1 MRRFLP
7 ALVMLLACSAS
18 EEGRESESS
27 DVADLDSAG
36 DVAVD
41 AGESSDVNNDVA
53 VDATPD
59 VEPDPEPV
67 VVADK
72 TIHRLNR
79 AEYDNTVRDLFG
91 TSLRPSA
98 DFPDDDVAH
107 GFDNIADVLTLSPVH
122 IELYATA
129 ARRVIAD
136 ALRPESPSRD
146 ELLVCLPSNDAPAP
160 EIEGCLTETMA
171 EFLPRAWR
179 RPVSEEELARL
190 TAFGARVLDD
200 RDTFE
205 VAVAMM
211 MEAALASPNFVFRV
225 EHHASLAPDQV
236 AAGEVPWLDDFA
248 LASRLSYFLWSSMP
262 DAELFELAG
271 AGELQNAEEIERQVR
286 RMLED
291 SRAEALV
298 ENFAG
303 QWLYLRNIDRAAPDV
318 WSYPE
323 FTDELRASMR
333 QEMELFFATFI
344 SEDRSMLELLTA
356 DDSFVDPVLAA
367 HYGLDDFAGDGFE
380 RVYFSGVPRG
390 GLLGQSGILMALS
403 YPTRTSPVRRGKF
416 ILGQLLCQEPPPPPA
431 GVEGLPET
439 EDVEGLSL
447 RERMERHRDDP
458 TCASCHATM
467 DPLGFGLENY
477 DGVGRWRDFYGEDPV
492 DAMGLLPDGREFDG
506 GQEMATLIAADPAFP
521 RCVSQTLF
529 VYANGRGIELADRHA
544 VAQISA
550 EFEES
555 DYRFADLAVSI
566 ATSVPFRARPNTP
579 QEAE

>member
-1 MRRFLP
+1 MRRLLP
-7 ALVMLLACSAS
+7 VLVLLAGCFTDEPVPEFPEAWNVDTMGAASARGS
-18 EEGRESESS
+18 GREPEL
-27 DVADLDSAG
+27 V
-36 DVAVD
+36 
-41 AGESSDVNNDVA
+41 
-53 VDATPD
+53 TPR
-59 VEPDPEPV
+59 EPV

-79 AEYDNTVRDLFG
+79 AEYDNTVRDLLG

-136 ALRPESPSRD
+136 ALRAESDSRD
-146 ELLVCLPSNDAPAP
+146 ELMVCEPVGAESLAEVEN
-160 EIEGCLTETMA
+160 CLAEVVS

-179 RPVSEEELARL
+179 RPVTDVEIERL
-190 TAFGARVLDD
+190 VGFGASVIEAGDSFD
-200 RDTFE
+200 
-205 VAVAMM
+205 VAVSLV

-225 EHHASLAPDQV
+225 EQHPELSAEEV
-236 AAGEVPWLDDFA
+236 AAGDVPWLDDYA

-262 DAELFELAG
+262 DEELFALAAEG
-271 AGELQNAEEIERQVR
+271 RLQDAAEIERQVR

-291 SRAEALV
+291 PKSDALV

-323 FTDELRASMR
+323 FNDELRASMR
-333 QEMELFFATFI
+333 EEMELFFATFI

-367 HYGLDDFAGDGFE
+367 HYGLDEFDGEGFE

-390 GLLGQSGILMALS
+390 GLLGQAGILMALS

-416 ILGQLLCQEPPPPPA
+416 ILGQLLCQEPPPPPP

-447 RERMERHRDDP
+447 REQMERHRTDP

-477 DGVGRWRDFYGEDPV
+477 DGVGQWRDSYGDEPV
-492 DAMGLLPDGREFDG
+492 DAVGLLPDGRQFDG
-506 GQEMATLIAADPAFP
+506 GQDLAALIADDPAFP
-521 RCVSQTLF
+521 RCISQTLF
-529 VYANGRGIELADRHA
+529 MYANGRPIELADRAA
-544 VAQISA
+544 VLSVG
-550 EFEES
+550 ESFEES
-555 DYRFADLAVSI
+555 GYRFADLAVAI
-566 ATSVPFRARPNTP
+566 ATSIPFRARPVAP
-579 QEAE
+579 LEAE